1 MKNIEARLVIAA
13 ESDVVSK
20 LLAWVPLASAHL
32 PSEFVGTD
40 KGQQK
45 KVKVKKSPAAPCGS
59 SHQFVG
65 LLHTEKAKTSP
76 SWWKYFNIKDGLRQ
90 KIQQTLN

>member
-1 MKNIEARLVIAA
+1 MKNIEARLVVAA

-45 KVKVKKSPAAPCGS
+45 KVKVKSHLLLLAVRLTS
-59 SHQFVG
+59 SLGCSIQRRPR
-65 LLHTEKAKTSP
+65 LLLP
-76 SWWKYFNIKDGLRQ
+76 GGNI
-90 KIQQTLN
+90 